1 MALKRFVARLGLES
15 GGGIALPVRSVTLDG
30 FYQALDTDFFIE
42 VVANAPD
49 SDIYLPEILSTP
61 SNIVHQRQVVGI
73 ENSGVDPVIV
83 WDYGGS
89 NVIDVL
95 YRGDVAIYQVTGD
108 YSTWQ
113 RISDISI
120 IRQGSVAE
128 GTSVRVSNN
137 NSVADDSSFST
148 ISGGTGNTVSTNST
162 NVTISGGELNTIGT
176 LSWRSTVAGGS
187 RNLIDGS
194 HHSVISGG
202 FRNSIFGV
210 AGPASSGYFIG
221 GGSGN
226 GVTGTAQ
233 YSSVVGGLGNTAG
246 SPYSA
251 ILGGQFNMIRGTSS
265 NSVISGGFRN
275 RIGDSDLSIFSAI
288 GSFIGGGHNNIINLS
303 SAEASSGIVIVGGSG
318 NSVGGRTQGIFI
330 GGGLSNQAGS
340 SYSFVGG
347 GIANSAGAI
356 YGVVVGGTGNSLSSA
371 SYSAIVGG
379 RQNSIGSVSGDSTYA
394 FIGGGFNNI
403 ISLGCTGSSILG
415 GNSNYIF
422 PSVQDGAIIGSNS
435 NQLSHSRSILI
446 GQGLAS
452 RRTNAVHVENLDV
465 FSKLNYNESL
475 IKGQGSGEVVYFGA
489 VQSGVGMTAGFIY
502 EYGGTGTWGV
512 ARADASAN
520 ASGLLGIALGST
532 PSSGILLRGFASFNL
547 SSYTSMGVTGG
558 QQYLSKTST
567 GAFSQTQPSA
577 TGDIVRVIGYCV
589 DIVTD
594 TLYFSPDS
602 TWITRIS

>member
-15 GGGIALPVRSVTLDG
+15 GGGIALPVKRVTPSG
-30 FYQALDTDFFIE
+30 SYQALDTDFFIE
-42 VVANAPD
+42 VVGSAPD
-49 SDIYLPEILSTP
+49 PDIYLPEILSTP
-61 SNIVHQRQVVGI
+61 SDIVHQRQIVGI
-73 ENSGVDPVIV
+73 ENSGTTVVKV
-83 WDYGGS
+83 WTYGGS
-89 NVIDVL
+89 NEIDEL

-120 IRQGSVAE
+120 IRQGSIAE
-128 GTSVRVSNN
+128 GTSVRALNN
-137 NSVADDSSFST
+137 NSVANDSSFST

-162 NVTISGGELNTIGT
+162 NATISGGELNTIGT

-187 RNLIDGS
+187 RNRIDGS

-202 FRNSIFGV
+202 SRNSIFGV
-210 AGPASSGYFIG
+210 AGSASSGYFIG

-251 ILGGQFNMIRGTSS
+251 ILGGQFNQIRENST
-265 NSVISGGFRN
+265 NSVIGGGFRN
-275 RIGDSDLSIFSAI
+275 RIGDGQIAA
-288 GSFIGGGHNNIINLS
+288 GSFIGGGYNNVIDS
-303 SAEASSGIVIVGGSG
+303 SLAQPSSSIVIAGGSG
-318 NSVGGRTQGIFI
+318 NYVGGRVDGVFV
-330 GGGLSNQAGS
+330 GGGLSNQGGG

-347 GIANSAGAI
+347 GIANSAGL
-356 YGVVVGGTGNSLSSA
+356 YGVVVGGTGNSLLSA

-379 RQNSIGSVSGDSTYA
+379 RANSIGSFLVDSTYA

-403 ISLGCTGSSILG
+403 IDGGCTGSSILG

-422 PSVQDGAIIGSNS
+422 PSVQDGAIIGSGS

-446 GQGLAS
+446 GHGLAS
-452 RRTNAVHVENLDV
+452 RRTDTVHVENLDV
-465 FSKLNYNESL
+465 LSKLNYNESPV
-475 IKGQGSGEVVYFGA
+475 KGQGSGEVVYFGA

-512 ARADASAN
+512 ARADGSAN

-532 PSSGILLRGFASFNL
+532 PSSGILLRGFANFNL

-567 GAFSQTQPSA
+567 GAFSGTPPGAS
-577 TGDIVRVIGYCV
+577 GDIVRIIGYCV
-589 DIVTD
+589 DPVTD
-594 TLYFSPDS
+594 TLYFSPDT
-602 TWITRIS
+602 TWVTRIS